1 MSFVLDGRGSM
12 RVGVVGFAGRAKRYS
27 NLISLT
33 DTPNKLRLL
42 ASLPTAD
49 TLSSS
54 KKSSLGKGLKTA
66 LRVLDRERNTS
77 NMKRTVVVITA
88 SRETKRARHR
98 LSNVEEEIKNQSV
111 VVHVVAIGSEATGDA
126 LRRLSTISKGMV
138 FYESESVSRII
149 VDVTSALNLKWFPF
163 IGGSAVHCE

>member
-1 MSFVLDGRGSM
+1 M

-149 VDVTSALNLKWFPF
+149 VDVTSALNLKWFLF